1 MVRKAGKEMSKDR
14 VAVVGV
20 GNVGA
25 TTVYALLLSGLAPEI
40 VLINRDRNK
49 AEVEAEDISHAELWS
64 HTTLVRAGGFEDC
77 ASATVT
83 VVAVGAGLKPGETRL
98 DLLKKNAAIFRDW
111 IPKIAATNP
120 KGILLIATNP
130 VDALT
135 HYARKLSGF
144 EPSRVVG
151 SGTILDT
158 ARLRVLLGNHYG
170 VDPQSVHAYIIGEHG
185 DSQVPVWSAATIAG
199 LPIEEFCR
207 VRGVAY
213 DKAALD
219 EMALRTRNAYYRIVG
234 EKGATFYGIASGL
247 VRVLRCI
254 LRDQNTVLTVGSQ
267 MPEVLGFGD
276 VTMSFP
282 TIVNAR
288 GIGGVVPLNL
298 DPVEHE
304 ALTSSAEGIQRQI
317 AVIEEA
323 TTVASRSPSATLA

>member
-1 MVRKAGKEMSKDR
+1 MSKDR

-25 TTVYALLLSGLAPEI
+25 TTAYALLLSGLAPDI
-40 VLINRDRNK
+40 VLINRDRNR
-49 AEVEAEDISHAELWS
+49 AEGEAEDISHAEPWS
-64 HTTLVRAGGFEDC
+64 HTTLVRAGDLEDC
-77 ASATVT
+77 AAAK
-83 VVAVGAGLKPGETRL
+83 VVVIAVGAGLGPGETRL
-98 DLLKKNAAIFRDW
+98 DLLRKNAAIFRDL
-111 IPKIAATNP
+111 IPRIAETNP

-135 HYARKLSGF
+135 HYARKLSGLDLN
-144 EPSRVVG
+144 RVVG

-158 ARLRVLLGNHYG
+158 ARLRVLLGDHYG
-170 VDPQSVHAYIIGEHG
+170 VDPQSVHAYIVGEHG
-185 DSQVPVWSAATIAG
+185 DSQVPVWSAARIAG
-199 LPIEEFCR
+199 LPLEEFCR

-234 EKGATFYGIASGL
+234 QKGATFYGIASGL
-247 VRVLRCI
+247 VRVVRSI
-254 LRDQNTVLTVGSQ
+254 LRDQNTVLTVGSR
-267 MPEVLGFGD
+267 MPQVLGLGD

-298 DPVEHE
+298 DPGERK
-304 ALTSSAEGIQRQI
+304 ALTKSAESIQRQI
-317 AVIEEA
+317 AVVEE
-323 TTVASRSPSATLA
+323 SAGKGAGA

>member
-1 MVRKAGKEMSKDR
+1 MSMDR

-25 TTVYALLLSGLAPEI
+25 TTAYALLLSGLAPDI
-40 VLINRDRNK
+40 VLINRDRKK
-49 AEVEAEDISHAELWS
+49 AEGEAEDISHAEPWS

-77 ASATVT
+77 ASAKVIVVT
-83 VVAVGAGLKPGETRL
+83 VGAGLRPGETRF
-98 DLLKKNAAIFRDW
+98 DLLKKNAAILRDL

-135 HYARKLSGF
+135 HYARELSDF
-144 EPSRVVG
+144 DRNRVVG

-158 ARLRVLLGNHYG
+158 ARLRVLLGDHYG

-185 DSQVPVWSAATIAG
+185 DSQVPVWSAARIAG
-199 LPIEEFCR
+199 LSIEEFCR

-219 EMALRTRNAYYRIVG
+219 QLALRTRNAYYRIVG
-234 EKGATFYGIASGL
+234 QKGATFYGIASGL
-247 VRVLRCI
+247 VRVVRCI

-267 MPEVLGFGD
+267 MPEVLGLGD

-282 TIVNAR
+282 TIVNAQ
-288 GIGGVVPLNL
+288 GIGGVVPLKL
-298 DPVEHE
+298 DPTEQE
-304 ALTSSAEGIQRQI
+304 ALARSAEAIRRQI
-317 AVIEEA
+317 AVIRQA
-323 TTVASRSPSATLA
+323 PTAS

>member
-1 MVRKAGKEMSKDR
+1 MLKDR
-14 VAVVGV
+14 VAIVGV

-25 TTVYALLLSGLAPEI
+25 TTAYALLLSGLAPDI

-49 AEVEAEDISHAELWS
+49 AEGEAADISHAEPWS

-77 ASATVT
+77 ATAKVIVVT
-83 VVAVGAGLKPGETRL
+83 VGAGLKPGETRL
-98 DLLKKNAAIFRDW
+98 DLLKKNAAIFRDL
-111 IPKIAATNP
+111 IPKIVSTNP
-120 KGILLIATNP
+120 QGILLIATNP

-144 EPSRVVG
+144 EPHRVVG

-158 ARLRVLLGNHYG
+158 ARLRVLLGGHYG
-170 VDPQSVHAYIIGEHG
+170 VDPQSVHAYVIGEFG
-185 DSQVPVWSAATIAG
+185 DSQVPAWSAARIAG
-199 LPIEEFCR
+199 LSIEEFCR
-207 VRGVAY
+207 ARGVAY

-219 EMALRTRNAYYRIVG
+219 DMALRTRNAYYRLVG
-234 EKGATFYGIASGL
+234 QKGATFYGIASGL
-247 VRVLRCI
+247 VRALRSI

-267 MPEVLGFGD
+267 MPEALGLGD
-276 VTMSFP
+276 VTMTFP

-298 DPVEHE
+298 DPAEQK
-304 ALTSSAEGIQRQI
+304 ALTSSIKGIQKQI

-323 TTVASRSPSATLA
+323 ATAS

>member
-1 MVRKAGKEMSKDR
+1 MSRDR

-25 TTVYALLLSGLAPEI
+25 TTAYALLLSGLAPDI
-40 VLINRDRNK
+40 VLINRDRKK
-49 AEVEAEDISHAELWS
+49 AEGEAEDISHAEPWS

-77 ASATVT
+77 VT
-83 VVAVGAGLKPGETRL
+83 AKAIVVTVGAGLAPGETRL
-98 DLLKKNAAIFRDW
+98 DLLKKNAAIFRDV
-111 IPKIAATNP
+111 IPKIAATRP
-120 KGILLIATNP
+120 EGILLIATNP

-144 EPSRVVG
+144 DPNRVVG

-158 ARLRVLLGNHYG
+158 ARLRVLLGDHYG
-170 VDPQSVHAYIIGEHG
+170 VDPQSVHAYIVGEHG
-185 DSQVPVWSAATIAG
+185 DSQVAAWSAARIAG

-207 VRGVAY
+207 VRGIAY

-234 EKGATFYGIASGL
+234 QKGATIYGIASGL
-247 VRVLRCI
+247 VRVVRCI

-267 MPEVLGFGD
+267 MPEALGLGD

-282 TIVNAR
+282 TIVHAG
-288 GIGGVVPLNL
+288 GIGGVVPLHL
-298 DPVEHE
+298 DPAERE
-304 ALTSSAEGIQRQI
+304 ALTKSAEAIQKQI
-317 AVIEEA
+317 AVIEGPAMPA
-323 TTVASRSPSATLA
+323 TSTR

>member
-1 MVRKAGKEMSKDR
+1 MSKDR
-14 VAVVGV
+14 VAIVGI
-20 GNVGA
+20 GSVGA
-25 TTVYALLLSGLAPEI
+25 TTAYALLLSGLASEI

-49 AEVEAEDISHAELWS
+49 AEGEAEDISHAEPWS
-64 HTTLVRAGGFEDC
+64 NTTAVRAGDFADC
-77 ASATVT
+77 AGASVI

-98 DLLKKNAAIFRDW
+98 DLLKKNAAIFREI

-120 KGILLIATNP
+120 TGILLIATNP

-135 HYARKLSGF
+135 HCARKLSAL
-144 EPSRVVG
+144 EPSRVLG

-158 ARLRVLLGNHYG
+158 ARLRVLLGGHFG

-185 DSQVPVWSAATIAG
+185 DSQVPAWAAARIAG
-199 LPIEEFCR
+199 LSIEEFCR

-213 DKAALD
+213 DKGALD

-247 VRVLRCI
+247 VRVVRSI
-254 LRDQNTVLTVGSQ
+254 LRDQNTVLTVCSQ
-267 MPEVLGFGD
+267 IPDMLGFGE

-288 GIGGVVPLNL
+288 GVGGVIPLDLN
-298 DPVEHE
+298 PVEHE
-304 ALTSSAEGIQRQI
+304 MLTKSAEGIRKQI
-317 AVIEEA
+317 DAME
-323 TTVASRSPSATLA
+323 

>member
-1 MVRKAGKEMSKDR
+1 MSKDR
-14 VAVVGV
+14 VAIVGV

-25 TTVYALLLSGLAPEI
+25 TTAYALLLSGLAPDI
-40 VLINRDRNK
+40 VLINRDRKK
-49 AEVEAEDISHAELWS
+49 AEGEAEDISHAEPWS

-77 ASATVT
+77 ATATVI
-83 VVAVGAGLKPGETRL
+83 VIAVGAGLAPGETRL
-98 DLLKKNAAIFRDW
+98 DLLKKNAAIFRDV
-111 IPKIAATNP
+111 IPKIAATKP
-120 KGILLIATNP
+120 TGILLVATNP

-135 HYARKLSGF
+135 HYARKLSAF
-144 EPSRVVG
+144 DPNRVVG

-158 ARLRVLLGNHYG
+158 ARLRVLLGDHYG

-185 DSQVPVWSAATIAG
+185 DSQVPVWSGARIAG
-199 LPIEEFCR
+199 LPVEEFCR

-234 EKGATFYGIASGL
+234 TKGATFYGIASAL
-247 VRVLRCI
+247 VRVLRSI

-267 MPEVLGFGD
+267 VPEVLGFGD

-282 TIVNAR
+282 TIVNAE
-288 GIGGVVPLNL
+288 GVGGVVPLKL
-298 DPVEHE
+298 DPAEGE
-304 ALTSSAEGIQRQI
+304 ALTKSAGAIQRQI

-323 TTVASRSPSATLA
+323 TIAS

>member
-1 MVRKAGKEMSKDR
+1 MSKDR

-25 TTVYALLLSGLAPEI
+25 TTAYALLLSGLAPDI
-40 VLINRDRNK
+40 VLINRDRKK
-49 AEVEAEDISHAELWS
+49 AEGEAEDISHAEPWS

-77 ASATVT
+77 VT
-83 VVAVGAGLKPGETRL
+83 AKAIVVTVGAGLAPGETRL
-98 DLLKKNAAIFRDW
+98 DLLKKNAAIFRDV
-111 IPKIAATNP
+111 IPKIAATRP
-120 KGILLIATNP
+120 EGILLIATNP

-144 EPSRVVG
+144 DPNRVVG

-158 ARLRVLLGNHYG
+158 ARLRVLLGDHYG
-170 VDPQSVHAYIIGEHG
+170 VDPQSVHAYIVGEHG
-185 DSQVPVWSAATIAG
+185 DSQVAAWSAARIAG

-207 VRGVAY
+207 VRGIAY

-234 EKGATFYGIASGL
+234 QKGATIYGIASGL
-247 VRVLRCI
+247 VRVVRCI

-267 MPEVLGFGD
+267 MPEALGLGD

-282 TIVNAR
+282 TIVHAG
-288 GIGGVVPLNL
+288 GIGGVVPLHL
-298 DPVEHE
+298 DPAERE
-304 ALTSSAEGIQRQI
+304 ALTKSAEAIQKQI
-317 AVIEEA
+317 AVIEGPAMPA
-323 TTVASRSPSATLA
+323 TSTR

>member
-1 MVRKAGKEMSKDR
+1 MSKDR

-25 TTVYALLLSGLAPEI
+25 TTAYALLLSGLAPDI
-40 VLINRDRNK
+40 VLINRDRKK
-49 AEVEAEDISHAELWS
+49 AEGEAEDISHAEPWS
-64 HTTLVRAGGFEDC
+64 HTTRVRAGDFEDC
-77 ASATVT
+77 ATAKVI
-83 VVAVGAGLKPGETRL
+83 VVAVGAGLAPGETRL
-98 DLLKKNAAIFRDW
+98 DLLKKNAAIFRDL
-111 IPKIAATNP
+111 IPKIAATSP
-120 KGILLIATNP
+120 KGILLIASNP

-144 EPSRVVG
+144 DVNCVVG

-158 ARLRVLLGNHYG
+158 ARLRVLLGDHYG

-185 DSQVPVWSAATIAG
+185 DSQVPVWSAVRIAG
-199 LPIEEFCR
+199 LSIEEFCR

-234 EKGATFYGIASGL
+234 QKGATFYGIASGL
-247 VRVLRCI
+247 VRVVRCI

-267 MPEVLGFGD
+267 MPESIGLGD

-282 TIVNAR
+282 TIVNAG

-298 DPVEHE
+298 DPAERE
-304 ALTSSAEGIQRQI
+304 ALGKSAEAIQRQI
-317 AVIEEA
+317 AVIEE
-323 TTVASRSPSATLA
+323 RR